1 MHRATKPRKKDRMK
15 ASLKNVVVGLS
26 AAALLATSLA
36 GCSSSGSVGGTGGVN
51 SLEKITENGTFVVG
65 VKFDTRPYGFVPEGQ
80 SEPAGFDI
88 DLATEIADRL
98 GVEVEL
104 VQVNSQNRILNLES
118 GKVDALMA
126 SMLRTPEREETID
139 FSIDYLSD
147 GQMLLVPEDSKITS
161 IDDLGSDTTVAVVQG
176 TPEEKVLLENAPE
189 GVKTVTYQSWPDAL
203 QSLYR
208 NEAQAVTTTLGI
220 LYGLKES
227 SDDAGKPME
236 IVGGSFADGPIAAG
250 FRKGDSEL
258 IEAFNDAL
266 LDMQEDG
273 TYEEI
278 FLKWWGDAIPE
289 VYVMQ
294 R

>member
-1 MHRATKPRKKDRMK
+1 M
-15 ASLKNVVVGLS
+15 
-26 AAALLATSLA
+26 ALLAASLV
-36 GCSSSGSVGGTGGVN
+36 GCSPSTDNGGSAGAGN
-51 SLEKITENGTFVVG
+51 SLEKITASGKFVVG
-65 VKFDTRPYGFVPEGQ
+65 VKFDTRPDGFVPEGQ

-104 VQVNSQNRILNLES
+104 VQVNSQNRILNLQS

-126 SMLRTPEREETID
+126 SMLRTPEREEEID

-147 GQMLLVPEDSKITS
+147 GQMLLVPEGSKIKG
-161 IDDLGSDTTVAVVQG
+161 IDDLGPDTTVAVVQG
-176 TPEEKVLLENAPE
+176 TPEEQVLLENAPE

-208 NEAQAVTTTLGI
+208 GEAQAVTTTLGI

-227 SDDAGKPME
+227 SDAAGQPME
-236 IVGGSFADGPIAAG
+236 IVGESFADGPISAG
-250 FRKGDSEL
+250 FRKGDTEL

-266 LDMQEDG
+266 LEMQEDG
-273 TYEEI
+273 SYEEI

-289 VYVMQ
+289 IYVVQ
-294 R
+294 G